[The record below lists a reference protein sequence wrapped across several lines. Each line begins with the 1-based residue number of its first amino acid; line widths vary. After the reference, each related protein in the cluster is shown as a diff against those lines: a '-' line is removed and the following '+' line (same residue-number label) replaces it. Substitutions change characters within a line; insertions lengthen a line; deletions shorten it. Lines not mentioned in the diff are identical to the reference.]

1 MEYTGIRTYSTQ
13 GDGYGCMTVTLSVI
27 EVCEELSATTAERE
41 RAHDPDLKD
50 VTAAS
55 LHFDQL
61 KLNGLKAPITTEKLN
76 TFIRAYKMAKRAID
90 PDSQPKPTAEA
101 QMLISFAMKDSAIRE
116 IFELKAAVRGD
127 NEAFQ
132 PSCS

>member
-1 MEYTGIRTYSTQ
+1 MS
-13 GDGYGCMTVTLSVI
+13 
-27 EVCEELSATTAERE
+27 
-41 RAHDPDLKD
+41 
-50 VTAAS
+50 
-55 LHFDQL
+55 
-61 KLNGLKAPITTEKLN
+61 
-76 TFIRAYKMAKRAID
+76 KRAID
-90 PDSQPKPTAEA
+90 PDSQPKAKPTAEA